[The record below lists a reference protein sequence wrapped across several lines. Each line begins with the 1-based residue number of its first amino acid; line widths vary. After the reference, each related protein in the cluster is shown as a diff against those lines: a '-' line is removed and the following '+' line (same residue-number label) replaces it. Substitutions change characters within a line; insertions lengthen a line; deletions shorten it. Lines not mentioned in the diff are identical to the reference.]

1 VILVE
6 RVVLNALAGI
16 AALAPDICAFGDP
29 FGIVFGEADPPSRL
43 SSQQN
48 FPKNFLP
55 YALMA

>member
-1 VILVE
+1 VLSGKRRFVE
-6 RVVLNALAGI
+6 RVDYNA
-16 AALAPDICAFGDP
+16 APPSDICVFGDP

-43 SSQQN
+43 SSQQD